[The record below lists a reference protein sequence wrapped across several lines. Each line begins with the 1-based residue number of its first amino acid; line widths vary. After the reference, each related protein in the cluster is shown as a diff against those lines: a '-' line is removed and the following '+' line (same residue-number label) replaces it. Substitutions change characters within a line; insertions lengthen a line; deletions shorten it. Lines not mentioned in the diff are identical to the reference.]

1 MNVTYKFR
9 DVAAASVQGMLCI
22 YAKTLVDYPGIIIS
36 YFIVNFT
43 KISANTITYMGAVF
57 AVISMGY
64 VFFENINSAALFF
77 YLAFVCDFMDGKV
90 ARIRKTAS
98 HFGKKIDLAFDRI
111 IFICLVMMYLNYFEI
126 MGMHQEQMLLM
137 AYAMIFLTYDVLEL
151 TSSLVFS
158 RILIDQLGKG
168 DKINQK
174 KKNEIVNPFIN
185 SLKKW
190 IPSRVGS
197 VGIVFIAAPLISF
210 KILYFIGLIAVTIRF
225 IWLLRSYFKQ

>member
-9 DVAAASVQGMLCI
+9 DVAAASIQGMLCV
-22 YAKTLVDYPGIIIS
+22 YARILVDYPGIIIS

-43 KISANTITYMGAVF
+43 RISANTITYMGAVF
-57 AVISMGY
+57 AVISMGS
-64 VFFENINSAALFF
+64 VFFENINAAALFF

-98 HFGKKIDLAFDRI
+98 HFGKKLDLAFDRI
-111 IFICLVMMYLNYFEI
+111 IFICLVMIYFNYFEI
-126 MGMHQEQMLLM
+126 MSMHQEQMLLM
-137 AYAMIFLTYDVLEL
+137 AYAMIFLTYDILEL
-151 TSSLVFS
+151 TSSLTLY
-158 RILIDQLGKG
+158 RNLTDELGRG

-174 KKNEIVNPFIN
+174 KKIEIVNPFIK

>member
-22 YAKTLVDYPGIIIS
+22 YVKILVDYPGIIIS

-43 KISANTITYMGAVF
+43 KISANTITYLGAFF
-57 AVISMGY
+57 AAISIFY
-64 VFFENINSAALFF
+64 VFFENINEAALFF
-77 YLAFVCDFMDGKV
+77 YLAFICDFIDGKV

-98 HFGKKIDLAFDRI
+98 HFGKKLDLAFDRI
-111 IFICLVMMYLNYFEI
+111 IFICLVIVYFNYFEI
-126 MGMHQEQMLLM
+126 MSMHQEQMLLLV
-137 AYAMIFLTYDVLEL
+137 YAMIFLTYDVLEL
-151 TSSLVFS
+151 TSSLTFY
-158 RILIDQLGKG
+158 RNLTDELGRG

-174 KKNEIVNPFIN
+174 KKIEIVNPFIK

-190 IPSRVGS
+190 FPSRVGS

-210 KILYFIGLIAVTIRF
+210 KILYFIGLIVVTIRF